1 MRKKATIDFLRRR
14 PKAAFK
20 NSFYDMTMSTPFL
33 ENYDDFASGLPGS
46 DVTWLEK
53 LRRDGNATYR
63 SLGLPGPRVEAWKYT
78 NLTRMGRTK
87 FVPALNIEKS
97 SLDDVPNGA
106 LDIDA
111 PKLVLVNGLLRPD
124 LSDLNELPNGICV
137 ESLASIMASDP
148 ARLKGIMG
156 QIDAGHPMPMLA
168 LNTAYL
174 SDGVMI
180 DIAAGVDAD
189 IPIHIVSV
197 GTASDVP
204 IVFHPRNL
212 VYAGANS
219 RSTIYESH
227 VGLGTAY
234 LNNVATEVC
243 ISEGGLL
250 RHRKLQNETE
260 DSYHIA
266 ATAVSL
272 DVRAQYEN
280 YTLNVGGRLARNEI
294 HVAFTGRE
302 ADCKLYGAYIGQG
315 SQHIDTT
322 TFVDH
327 AVSGC
332 TSREVYKGALDD
344 NARGVFQGKIL
355 VRKDAQ
361 KTDGHQLNKVL
372 LLSEGSEIDA
382 KPELEIYA
390 DDVKCSHGA
399 TAGELDEEQLFYL
412 RARGLKE
419 AEARDLLVAA
429 FLEDSLEV
437 IDDEAP
443 RDAFRNV
450 ISNWLVMRR
459 RQGEG

>member
-1 MRKKATIDFLRRR
+1 MA
-14 PKAAFK
+14 
-20 NSFYDMTMSTPFL
+20 MSTPFL
-33 ENYDDFASGLPGS
+33 EQYDDVASGLPGNG
-46 DVTWLEK
+46 VTWLEN
-53 LRRDGNATYR
+53 LRRDGNSTYR

-87 FVPALNIEKS
+87 FVPALNIEKP
-97 SLDDVPNGA
+97 SLDDLPNDA
-106 LDIDA
+106 LNIDA
-111 PKLVLVNGLLRPD
+111 PRLVLVNGLLRAD
-124 LSDLNELPNGICV
+124 LSDLNALPSGIRV
-137 ESLASIMASDP
+137 KSLASIMESDA
-148 ARLKGIMG
+148 ARLEGVMG
-156 QIDAGHPMPMLA
+156 QIDTGHPMPMLA

-174 SDGVMI
+174 SDGVVI
-180 DIAAGVDAD
+180 DIDAGVNAAS
-189 IPIHIVSV
+189 PIHIVSI
-197 GTASDVP
+197 GIASDYP
-204 IVFHPRNL
+204 IAFHPRNL
-212 VYAGANS
+212 IYAGANS

-227 VGLGTAY
+227 VGLGAAY
-234 LNNVATEVC
+234 LNNVATEVRVA
-243 ISEGGLL
+243 EGALL
-250 RHRKLQNETE
+250 RHRKLQNETK
-260 DSYHIA
+260 DAYHIA
-266 ATAVSL
+266 ATTVSL
-272 DVRAQYEN
+272 DGRAKYEN
-280 YTLNVGGRLARNEI
+280 YALNAGGRLARNEI
-294 HVAFTGRE
+294 HVAFRCPKANCE
-302 ADCKLYGAYIGQG
+302 LYGAYIGRG

-327 AVSGC
+327 AVPEC

-399 TAGELDEEQLFYL
+399 TSGELDEEQLFYL
-412 RARGLKE
+412 RARGIKE

-429 FLEDSLEV
+429 FLEDSLEL
-437 IDDEAP
+437 IDDETP

-450 ISNWLVMRR
+450 ISNWLAMRR